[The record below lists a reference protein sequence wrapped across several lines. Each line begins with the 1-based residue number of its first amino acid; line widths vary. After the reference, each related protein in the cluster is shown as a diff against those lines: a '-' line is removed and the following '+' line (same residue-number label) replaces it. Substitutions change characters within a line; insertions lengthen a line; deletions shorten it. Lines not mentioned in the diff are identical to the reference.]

1 MADLEAVLD
10 AAGLTNPQVR
20 EFVKEYAELTGAER
34 VEVVNA
40 SDDARLL
47 EEAVAAGELQRA
59 GEGRYYSRSYH
70 KDTARSEE
78 RTIVATNDE
87 KDKGVYNNWRPA
99 SEMKPMLHDRMRGAS
114 AGKTM
119 YVIPYLMA
127 PAGNALEPWA
137 AGVELTDTRTV
148 VLHMI
153 RMARVGVQFV
163 NDLEDPGSFVRAVH
177 VTGDLENL
185 GQGTPDD
192 QRYFVTVADERTI
205 LHFGSSYG
213 GNALLGKI
221 AHGLR
226 QGAYD
231 GWASKKF
238 LAEQYMLIGI
248 HDKETG
254 KTLPHLRRLPE
265 RLRQDQPGHDGGPRR
280 ARRPL
285 PRLVLRRRHR
295 VAVGRRGVGSPDGMN
310 PEYGVFGVAK
320 DTNETT
326 NPNAL
331 PPSTRAPK
339 AIFTNV
345 AYNPT
350 TGEVWWEG
358 KTPKPPRTCTA
369 GSTGWARRSP
379 TARSDDTA
387 PWAHPNSRFTTTLAN
402 VPNIAPDYDEPLGVP
417 IDAIIFGGRTRD
429 REPLIRAI
437 TDLAEGVYDG
447 LTLGAEATFA
457 AEGKEGMLRYDP
469 MSNRPFMAYGEGDY
483 ARHYL
488 DIVGAAKDQ
497 PIFAHVNW
505 FQTRRRGRP
514 LPLARLPR
522 QPAPAALAA
531 PAQERRGRGT
541 AYGRR
546 HHPDQ
551 GGARPRRAW
560 TSRAEDLERIL
571 SHRQGALAAGDG
583 LPRGAPLPVRPDAR
597 GDLGGPPPGRRG
609 SRRGGVRPDGVDT
622 PSTTTDR
629 VRRLVSGTAASASS
643 TVDLRRGTPALAV
656 PFAVVAVIGLVT
668 VLLPPYE
675 RPWWVAGLAAL
686 SLVPVVRGVPR
697 EPAPGER
704 SWLDPLAAYLL
715 FPYAALLHDAAGAG
729 AGGSSSGM
737 TVLLLLPILWLAIT
751 GTLAPA
757 VGGER
762 PRRPHLRDPDRGDR
776 AARPMPSGTGVGPSS
791 GRPSPW

>member
-10 AAGLTNPQVR
+10 EAGVTNPKVR

-47 EEAVAAGELQRA
+47 EEAVAAGELEMA
-59 GEGRYYSRSYH
+59 GAGRYYSRSYH

-78 RTIVATNDE
+78 RTIVATSDE
-87 KDKGVYNNWRPA
+87 KDRGVYNNWRPA

-127 PAGNALEPWA
+127 PAGNALAPWA

-163 NDLEDPGSFVRAVH
+163 NDLDDPDSFVRAVH
-177 VTGDLENL
+177 VTGDLEHL
-185 GQGTPDD
+185 GQGTADD

-231 GWASKKF
+231 GWASRKF

-254 KTLPHLRRLPE
+254 KTWHVCGGFPSASGKTNLAMMAAPDALGDRYHVSFYGDDIAWLWVDEESGRLM
-265 RLRQDQPGHDGGPRR
+265 
-280 ARRPL
+280 
-285 PRLVLRRRHR
+285 
-295 VAVGRRGVGSPDGMN
+295 GMN

-331 PPSTRAPK
+331 ASIGEETR

-345 AYNPT
+345 AHNPT

-358 KTPKPPRTCTA
+358 KTPKPPTDVH
-369 GSTGWARRSP
+369 GWLDWTGAPLADRK
-379 TARSDDTA
+379 SDDSA
-387 PWAHPNSRFTTTLAN
+387 AWAHPNSRFTTTLDN
-402 VPNIAPDYDEPLGVP
+402 VPNIASDYDEPVGVP

-457 AEGKEGMLRYDP
+457 AEGVDGQLRYDP

-488 DIVGAAKDQ
+488 DVVGAATEQ

-505 FQTRRRGRP
+505 FQRDPDDGHFLWPGYRDNLRP
-514 LPLARLPR
+514 LLWLLQLKAG
-522 QPAPAALAA
+522 
-531 PAQERRGRGT
+531 EVE
-541 AYGRR
+541 GRR
-546 HHPDQ
+546 TAVGILPTEEELNLEGVDITPH
-551 GGARPRRAW
+551 
-560 TSRAEDLERIL
+560 DLERIL
-571 SHRQGALAAGDG
+571 TIDHERWRQEMGFREEHLSQFDRMPEEIWEAHRRVAAD
-583 LPRGAPLPVRPDAR
+583 LDAE
-597 GDLGGPPPGRRG
+597 D
-609 SRRGGVRPDGVDT
+609 
-622 PSTTTDR
+622 
-629 VRRLVSGTAASASS
+629 
-643 TVDLRRGTPALAV
+643 
-656 PFAVVAVIGLVT
+656 
-668 VLLPPYE
+668 
-675 RPWWVAGLAAL
+675 
-686 SLVPVVRGVPR
+686 
-697 EPAPGER
+697 
-704 SWLDPLAAYLL
+704 
-715 FPYAALLHDAAGAG
+715 
-729 AGGSSSGM
+729 
-737 TVLLLLPILWLAIT
+737 
-751 GTLAPA
+751 
-757 VGGER
+757 
-762 PRRPHLRDPDRGDR
+762 
-776 AARPMPSGTGVGPSS
+776 
-791 GRPSPW
+791 